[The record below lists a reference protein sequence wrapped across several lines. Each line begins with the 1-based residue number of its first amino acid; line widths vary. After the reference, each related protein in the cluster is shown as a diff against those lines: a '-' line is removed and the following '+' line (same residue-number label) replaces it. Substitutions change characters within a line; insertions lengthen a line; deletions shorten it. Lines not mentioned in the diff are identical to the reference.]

1 MDIELL
7 SKMVGS
13 LILDNEKVG
22 LPVLGTFVSEFVPA
36 SFSDKG
42 YTINPP
48 YKRLVFSP
56 EVVEDDLLVNLYA
69 SDNSIE
75 PAQARTILENFLVG
89 VKTVLKERKT
99 VALPG
104 LGRLR
109 ATKANAMFFVSDPE
123 LQIYPDG
130 FALDAVSLRAH
141 EQTPETFA
149 EEMKDLEYLVNRA
162 SEESETTAEPAAEVQ
177 AEPAASEPV
186 AEPAASEPDAETEA
200 PAEPEHVANLGPEL
214 IAEPEE
220 PKRKMH
226 PFVKFLLWTLLLSAL
241 VLVSIA
247 VLGRLAP
254 DFIDR
259 ILFTSEELSILNA

>member
-13 LILDNEKVG
+13 LILDNGKVG
-22 LPVLGTFVSEFVPA
+22 LPGLGTFVSEFVPA

-149 EEMKDLEYLVNRA
+149 EEMKDLEYLVKRA
-162 SEESETTAEPAAEVQ
+162 SEESETASAEPVE
-177 AEPAASEPV
+177 EPETTVAEPV
-186 AEPAASEPDAETEA
+186 AEPEASAEPSAEQEA
-200 PAEPEHVANLGPEL
+200 PA
-214 IAEPEE
+214 E

>member
-13 LILDNEKVG
+13 LILDNGKVG
-22 LPVLGTFVSEFVPA
+22 LPGLGTFVSEFVPA

-109 ATKANAMFFVSDPE
+109 ATKTNAMFFVSDPE

-141 EQTPETFA
+141 EQTPETLA

-162 SEESETTAEPAAEVQ
+162 SEEAETASAGPVEEPETTVA
-177 AEPAASEPV
+177 EPV
-186 AEPAASEPDAETEA
+186 AEPEASAEPSAEQEA
-200 PAEPEHVANLGPEL
+200 PAET
-214 IAEPEE
+214 
-220 PKRKMH
+220 KRKMH
-226 PFVKFLLWTLLLSAL
+226 PFVKFLLWSLLLSAL

>member
-13 LILDNEKVG
+13 LILDNGKVG
-22 LPVLGTFVSEFVPA
+22 LPGLGTFVSEFVPA

-162 SEESETTAEPAAEVQ
+162 SEEAETPAGPAAEVQ
-177 AEPAASEPV
+177 AETAASEPV
-186 AEPAASEPDAETEA
+186 AEPEASAEPSAEQEA
-200 PAEPEHVANLGPEL
+200 PA
-214 IAEPEE
+214 E

-226 PFVKFLLWTLLLSAL
+226 PFVKFLLCTLLLSAL

>member
-22 LPVLGTFVSEFVPA
+22 LPGLGTFVSEFVPA

-186 AEPAASEPDAETEA
+186 AEPEASAEPSAEQEA
-200 PAEPEHVANLGPEL
+200 PAET
-214 IAEPEE
+214 
-220 PKRKMH
+220 KRKMH

-241 VLVSIA
+241 VLVLIA

>member
-13 LILDNEKVG
+13 LILDNGKVG
-22 LPVLGTFVSEFVPA
+22 LPGLGTFVSEFVPA

-162 SEESETTAEPAAEVQ
+162 SEEAETPAGPAAEVQ
-177 AEPAASEPV
+177 AETAASEPV
-186 AEPAASEPDAETEA
+186 AEPEASAEPSAEQEA
-200 PAEPEHVANLGPEL
+200 PA
-214 IAEPEE
+214 E

>member
-13 LILDNEKVG
+13 LILDNGKVG
-22 LPVLGTFVSEFVPA
+22 LPGLGTFVSEFVPA

-162 SEESETTAEPAAEVQ
+162 SEEAETPAGPAAEVQ
-177 AEPAASEPV
+177 AETAASEPV
-186 AEPAASEPDAETEA
+186 AETAASEPVAELEASAEPSAEQEA
-200 PAEPEHVANLGPEL
+200 PA
-214 IAEPEE
+214 E

-226 PFVKFLLWTLLLSAL
+226 PFVKFLLWSLLLSAL